1 MFIKCQVNF
10 KQTFEGLQ
18 TKEIFKRGLSKLT
31 WLTKVI
37 RGAGYM
43 ATSGYVRLR
52 QATSGYVRRG
62 CGSQQRLEVNKP
74 EDKMKRGL

>member
-1 MFIKCQVNF
+1 MFIKRQVNF

-52 QATSGYVRRG
+52 QATSGVDV
-62 CGSQQRLEVNKP
+62 EVNS
-74 EDKMKRGL
+74 G